1 MELLRLNTP
10 RYFAPEEAAD
20 LDAYLER
27 ERELYYVLLH
37 EERIVGCGGINFA
50 DGGTVGKISWDMVH
64 PQYRGKSLERGML
77 RHRIEKLK
85 RCAASAES
93 PSERRSWPSGFT
105 KSGGSSS
112 KGSKRT
118 IGPKDSTCIAW
129 NMSVGNKSRRR
140 QGAAARRIR
149 SSPPERVRC
158 ARVSSLPVR
167 SGRCGKRAGSSPGV
181 LTDISFFYIFARQ
194 NKSLRL

>member
-64 PQYRGKSLERGML
+64 PQYRGKSLGTRLL
-77 RHRIEKLK
+77 RHRIE
-85 RCAASAES
+85 CAASAES

-140 QGAAARRIR
+140 QALRPVGYGVLRRNGCGAQGFRRCR
-149 SSPPERVRC
+149 FGAEDAGKERVLRRC
-158 ARVSSLPVR
+158 LD
-167 SGRCGKRAGSSPGV
+167 GYK
-181 LTDISFFYIFARQ
+181 FFLYICAAE
-194 NKSLRL
+194 

>member
-64 PQYRGKSLERGML
+64 PQYRGTSQLAFGFYEKRGFEL
-77 RHRIEKLK
+77 KGIEKDYW
-85 RCAASAES
+85 AEGFDLYRM
-93 PSERRSWPSGFT
+93 EYVRR
-105 KSGGSSS
+105 
-112 KGSKRT
+112 
-118 IGPKDSTCIAW
+118 
-129 NMSVGNKSRRR
+129 
-140 QGAAARRIR
+140 
-149 SSPPERVRC
+149 E
-158 ARVSSLPVR
+158 
-167 SGRCGKRAGSSPGV
+167 
-181 LTDISFFYIFARQ
+181 
-194 NKSLRL
+194 

>member
-1 MELLRLNTP
+1 MDGKIVIREYEPADKEAVMELLRLNTP

-64 PQYRGKSLERGML
+64 PWERGCCG
-77 RHRIEKLK
+77 IGSKNSK

-140 QGAAARRIR
+140 QTLRPVGYGVLRRNGCGAQGFRRCR
-149 SSPPERVRC
+149 FGAEDAGKERVLR
-158 ARVSSLPVR
+158 RVS
-167 SGRCGKRAGSSPGV
+167 
-181 LTDISFFYIFARQ
+181 
-194 NKSLRL
+194 

>member
-1 MELLRLNTP
+1 MDGKIVIREYEPADKEAVMELLRLNTP

-64 PQYRGKSLERGML
+64 PQYRGKSLGTRLL
-77 RHRIEKLK
+77 RHRIEKLEAMRSVRRITVRTSQLAFGFYEK
-85 RCAASAES
+85 R
-93 PSERRSWPSGFT
+93 GFEL
-105 KSGGSSS
+105 
-112 KGSKRT
+112 KG
-118 IGPKDSTCIAW
+118 IEKDYWAAW

-140 QGAAARRIR
+140 QALQPVGYGVLRRNGCGAQGFRRCR
-149 SSPPERVRC
+149 FGAEDAGKERVLR
-158 ARVSSLPVR
+158 RVS
-167 SGRCGKRAGSSPGV
+167 
-181 LTDISFFYIFARQ
+181 
-194 NKSLRL
+194 

>member
-50 DGGTVGKISWDMVH
+50 DGGTVGKISW
-64 PQYRGKSLERGML
+64 ERGCCG
-77 RHRIEKLK
+77 IGSKNSK

-140 QGAAARRIR
+140 QALRPVGYGVLRRNGCGAQGFRRCR
-149 SSPPERVRC
+149 FGAEDAGKERVLRRC
-158 ARVSSLPVR
+158 LD
-167 SGRCGKRAGSSPGV
+167 GYK
-181 LTDISFFYIFARQ
+181 FFYIFARQ

>member
-1 MELLRLNTP
+1 MDGKIVIREYEPADKEAVMELLRLNTP

-64 PQYRGKSLERGML
+64 PQYRGKSLGTRLL
-77 RHRIEKLK
+77 RHRIEKLEAMRSVRRITVRTSQLAFGFYEK
-85 RCAASAES
+85 R
-93 PSERRSWPSGFT
+93 
-105 KSGGSSS
+105 GSSS

-118 IGPKDSTCIAW
+118 IG
-129 NMSVGNKSRRR
+129 
-140 QGAAARRIR
+140 RRIR
-149 SSPPERVRC
+149 PVSHGICPSGINRGGDKRCSP
-158 ARVSSLPVR
+158 
-167 SGRCGKRAGSSPGV
+167 
-181 LTDISFFYIFARQ
+181 
-194 NKSLRL
+194 

>member
-37 EERIVGCGGINFA
+37 ERGSLVAAESILRTAGR
-50 DGGTVGKISWDMVH
+50 S
-64 PQYRGKSLERGML
+64 GKSAGTWCIRSIGENRWERGCCG
-77 RHRIEKLK
+77 IGSKNSK

-140 QGAAARRIR
+140 QALQPVGYGVLRRNGCGAQGFRRCR
-149 SSPPERVRC
+149 FGAEDAGKERVLR
-158 ARVSSLPVR
+158 RVS
-167 SGRCGKRAGSSPGV
+167 
-181 LTDISFFYIFARQ
+181 
-194 NKSLRL
+194 

>member
-64 PQYRGKSLERGML
+64 PQYRGKSLGTRLL
-77 RHRIEKLK
+77 RHK
-85 RCAASAES
+85 
-93 PSERRSWPSGFT
+93 P
-105 KSGGSSS
+105 
-112 KGSKRT
+112 
-118 IGPKDSTCIAW
+118 
-129 NMSVGNKSRRR
+129 
-140 QGAAARRIR
+140 
-149 SSPPERVRC
+149 
-158 ARVSSLPVR
+158 
-167 SGRCGKRAGSSPGV
+167 
-181 LTDISFFYIFARQ
+181 
-194 NKSLRL
+194 

>member
-37 EERIVGCGGINFA
+37 EERIVAAESILRTAGR
-50 DGGTVGKISWDMVH
+50 S
-64 PQYRGKSLERGML
+64 GKSAGTWCIRSIGENRWERGCCG
-77 RHRIEKLK
+77 IGSKNSK

-140 QGAAARRIR
+140 QTLRPVGYGVLRRNGCGAQGFRRCR
-149 SSPPERVRC
+149 FGAEDAGKERVLR
-158 ARVSSLPVR
+158 RVS
-167 SGRCGKRAGSSPGV
+167 
-181 LTDISFFYIFARQ
+181 
-194 NKSLRL
+194 

>member
-27 ERELYYVLLH
+27 ERELYIMSCFTRRGSLVAAESIL
-37 EERIVGCGGINFA
+37 RTAGR
-50 DGGTVGKISWDMVH
+50 S
-64 PQYRGKSLERGML
+64 GKSAGTWCIRSIGENRWERGCCG
-77 RHRIEKLK
+77 IGSKNSK

-140 QGAAARRIR
+140 QALRPVGYGVLRRNGCGAQGFRCCRFGAEDAGK
-149 SSPPERVRC
+149 ERVLR
-158 ARVSSLPVR
+158 RVS
-167 SGRCGKRAGSSPGV
+167 
-181 LTDISFFYIFARQ
+181 
-194 NKSLRL
+194 

>member
-64 PQYRGKSLERGML
+64 PQYRGKSLGTRLL
-77 RHRIEKLK
+77 RHRIEKLEAMRSVRRITVRTSQLAFGFYEK
-85 RCAASAES
+85 RGFELKGIEKDYWAERIRPVS
-93 PSERRSWPSGFT
+93 HGICPSGINR
-105 KSGGSSS
+105 GG
-112 KGSKRT
+112 RQALQ
-118 IGPKDSTCIAW
+118 P
-129 NMSVGNKSRRR
+129 VGY
-140 QGAAARRIR
+140 G

-158 ARVSSLPVR
+158 AKGFVAAGSERKMREKERVLRRVS
-167 SGRCGKRAGSSPGV
+167 
-181 LTDISFFYIFARQ
+181 
-194 NKSLRL
+194 